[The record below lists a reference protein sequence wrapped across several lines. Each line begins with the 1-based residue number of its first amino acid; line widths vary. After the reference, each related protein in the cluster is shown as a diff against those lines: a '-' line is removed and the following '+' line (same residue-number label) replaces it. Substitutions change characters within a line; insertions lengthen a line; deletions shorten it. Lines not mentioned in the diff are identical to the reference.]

1 MVSNRTAHP
10 CNNLNPFQLRK
21 FPNGNELQF
30 HYSNGE
36 PDGPAILIHE
46 TSKEEFTF
54 VAGQKQ
60 VRWPS
65 LMQAGMVDQIQRTE
79 KIGNPMTKKMTKG
92 PKIQKNSRPKK

>member
-1 MVSNRTAHP
+1 MVSKRTAHP
-10 CNNLNPFQLRK
+10 CNNLNSFQLRK

-65 LMQAGMVDQIQRTE
+65 LMPSCMVDQIQRTE
-79 KIGNPMTKKMTKG
+79 KIGNQRTEKINKNDQKSEKAKKT
-92 PKIQKNSRPKK
+92 